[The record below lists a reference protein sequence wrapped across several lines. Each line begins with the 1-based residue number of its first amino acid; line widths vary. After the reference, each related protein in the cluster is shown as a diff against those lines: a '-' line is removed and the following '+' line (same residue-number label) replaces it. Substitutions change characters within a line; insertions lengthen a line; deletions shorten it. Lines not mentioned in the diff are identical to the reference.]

1 MPKPR
6 LLLTIDAVGTYV
18 GLSEFIDEQ
27 AIQSSWSHPNVAALV
42 FADSSIGSSAFTFHG
57 GPVGSGLPIEAL
69 FWGNWWLSAEG
80 VDRQSLI
87 IGRLQAVIAS
97 PYFSEL
103 QQYGIA
109 PPRWRGAKVVTK
121 PGAPAAFNSNGDQ
134 QAVPDLI
141 DDLIDDDVF
150 PDPDDE
156 QIAQLVF
163 MPKGFTQSIGANGAH
178 TFDYNYEFPF
188 DKDYYWVAWI
198 RWFDDLPG
206 ESREDVIRTTTHELV
221 ELFTDPEG
229 DGWYAGGAASGEIGD
244 LAVSGG
250 TKQTAFVNGAK
261 VSAYWSNNHN
271 ATIIPI
277 DRDYAARLIG
287 TNSSEHTTTNR
298 GTFRPDPSESKLCDL
313 VPACCLQNRDFSYS
327 VSHYDA
333 TVKLRVETVRYRAP
347 IFSWTIEG
355 TPVSGNGSVVV
366 NMIVESFS
374 GRTSRYQAQ
383 NVTLLYT
390 VTNDSIVIRSIGAEC
405 NFDVDVSCAVR
416 DGSITGNLK
425 TDVIA
430 RPTLSAGFLG
440 AALKLDPE
448 YQKEREACL
457 KAAAKMFK
465 DRFTDTRPRRVPTNP
480 GGPVEIDPGIL
491 NQVPAFSRLTEYRQ
505 ARKVLTV
512 VKMAMQV
519 MPSELAGPLVSAL
532 IADTPALQA
541 AVGLH
546 AARIKA
552 TSSGSAT
559 AE

>member
-6 LLLTIDAVGTYV
+6 LLVNINDAVGTYV
-18 GLSEFIDEQ
+18 GLSEIIDDQ
-27 AIQSSWSHPNVAALV
+27 TVQSSWSHPNVPVLV
-42 FADSSIGSSAFTFHG
+42 FADSSIGSSAFSFNG
-57 GPVGSGLPIEAL
+57 GPVGSGLPIEVL
-69 FWGNWWLSAEG
+69 FWGSWWLSAEG
-80 VDRQSLI
+80 VERQSLI
-87 IGRLQAVIAS
+87 LSRLQAVIAS

-109 PPRWRGAKVVTK
+109 PPHWRGAKVVTK

-163 MPKGFTQSIGANGAH
+163 MPKGFTQSINANGAH
-178 TFDYNYEFPF
+178 TFDYDYEFPF
-188 DKDYYWVAWI
+188 DKDYYWVGWI
-198 RWFDDLPG
+198 RWFDDVPG
-206 ESREDVIRTTTHELV
+206 ESREDVIRTATHELV
-221 ELFTDPEG
+221 ELLTDPEG
-229 DGWYAGGAASGEIGD
+229 DGWYASAPASGEIAD
-244 LAVSGG
+244 LAVSGT

-261 VSAYWSNNHN
+261 VQAYWSNNHS
-271 ATIIPI
+271 APIIPI

-287 TNSSEHTTTNR
+287 TNSSEHTTTER
-298 GTFRPDPSESKLCDL
+298 GTFRPDASESKLCDL
-313 VPACCLQNRDFSYS
+313 LPACCLQNRDFSYS
-327 VSHYDA
+327 LARYDA

-347 IFSWTIEG
+347 VFSWSIAG
-355 TPVSGNGSVVV
+355 TPVNGNGSVVV
-366 NMIVESFS
+366 NLIVESFN
-374 GRTSRYQAQ
+374 GRIAHYQPQ
-383 NVTLLYT
+383 DVTLLYT
-390 VTNDSIVIRSIGAEC
+390 VTNDSILIRCIGAEC

-430 RPTLSAGFLG
+430 KPSLSAGFVG
-440 AALKLDPE
+440 TVLKLDPE

-457 KAAAKMFK
+457 KAAAKMFR

-491 NQVPAFSRLTEYRQ
+491 NQVPAFSRLTEYTQ
-505 ARKVLTV
+505 ARKVLAV
-512 VKMAMQV
+512 AKMTLQV
-519 MPSELAGPLVSAL
+519 IPSDLAGPMVSAL
-532 IADTPALQA
+532 IADTPGLRA

-546 AARIKA
+546 AAR
-552 TSSGSAT
+552 SGQMAVTRS
-559 AE
+559 